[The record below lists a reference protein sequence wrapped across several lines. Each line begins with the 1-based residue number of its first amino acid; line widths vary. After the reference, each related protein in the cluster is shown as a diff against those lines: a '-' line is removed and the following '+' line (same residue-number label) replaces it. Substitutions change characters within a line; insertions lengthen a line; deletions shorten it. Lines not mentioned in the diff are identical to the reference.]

1 MKTIGHVI
9 ELAAGIPGSELVFL
23 EAGTVRRMRIRG
35 DIPKRRNGL
44 RRAPNKKAGLR
55 LRPSRTEKNG
65 AVPLDLIDCG
75 EMGLRIV

>member
-55 LRPSRTEKNG
+55 LRPSKNG